1 MVKYPFDVPS
11 VFILLFSR
19 AQKKIQLVSL
29 AGNAQGSF
37 PTSFAHF
44 KQLIHHLLLTLHV
57 PREQNDHSRASS
69 LAPELMLLSK

>member
-1 MVKYPFDVPS
+1 MVKHPFDVSS

-37 PTSFAHF
+37 PYKFCTLQTAHPPSP
-44 KQLIHHLLLTLHV
+44 LNP
-57 PREQNDHSRASS
+57 PRTKRT
-69 LAPELMLLSK
+69 K